1 MGAGSAP
8 EVKLPDVGLVFG
20 ISLLIGYTLMTI
32 KSGSDFTENMI
43 SNIIMIIL
51 GISLTVYG
59 VYFGILLDSSSED
72 EIIDAEFENI

>member
-20 ISLLIGYTLMTI
+20 ISLLIGYILMTI

-59 VYFGILLDSSSED
+59 VYFGILLDSPGR
-72 EIIDAEFENI
+72 

>member
-20 ISLLIGYTLMTI
+20 ISLLIGYILMTI
-32 KSGSDFTENMI
+32 KSGSDFSENMV
-43 SNIIMIIL
+43 SNIIMILL

-59 VYFGILLDSSSED
+59 LYFGILLAAPAED
-72 EIIDAEFENI
+72 EIIDAELIK

>member
-20 ISLLIGYTLMTI
+20 ISLLIGYVLMTI
-32 KSGSDFTENMI
+32 KSGSDFSENLI

-59 VYFGILLDSSSED
+59 LYFGILLDNPVED
-72 EIIDAEFENI
+72 EIMDAELIK